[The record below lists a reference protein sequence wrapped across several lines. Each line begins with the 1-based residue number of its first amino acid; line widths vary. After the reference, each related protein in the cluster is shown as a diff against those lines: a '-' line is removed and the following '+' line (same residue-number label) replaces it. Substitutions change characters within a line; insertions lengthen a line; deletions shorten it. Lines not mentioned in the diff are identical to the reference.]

1 MPGQLVANPY
11 ETAPLITSVPQST
24 GWQPAPLLPYGAMAM
39 APQVAPRARVDN
51 VAAWMLVGAPILW
64 ILASIVA
71 LQSGVSNTT
80 LGMGL
85 LLALVNTLLALWD
98 IANVRRAGIAISTGM
113 WITVF
118 LFVPAYLIQRT
129 LRSKQT
135 WWIPALWVVVWIVSL
150 AATPVISYLGGVEYD
165 AQYVE
170 EEIEADLA
178 ELYEL
183 PGAEVT
189 CPDAAIAPVGSF
201 FSCDVV
207 YSDGSTETVNVD
219 VLDWTGGWNWRI

>member
-1 MPGQLVANPY
+1 MANPY
-11 ETAPLITSVPQST
+11 ESTPVITSVPPST
-24 GWQPAPLLPYGAMAM
+24 GWQPAPLLPYGATATAT
-39 APQVAPRARVDN
+39 APQVALRSRVDN

-98 IANVRRAGIAISTGM
+98 IVNVRRAGVAISAGM
-113 WITVF
+113 WITAL

-135 WWIPALWVVVWIVSL
+135 WWIPALWVVMWAVSL

-170 EEIEADLA
+170 EEIETDLA
-178 ELYEL
+178 EVYEL

-189 CPDAAIAPVGSF
+189 CPDPAIAPVGSF
-201 FSCDVV
+201 FSCGVL
-207 YSDGSTETVNVD
+207 YPDGSTETVNVD